1 MKNNAGPGPTGR
13 RLGPRIGMPAPALSA
28 TPAAILEQLREQPA
42 PLTQAAIAH
51 MTGLHPNTVREHL
64 GNLIHRGHVVRFL
77 TEPVGRGRPAW
88 LYEASGD
95 HTDVPEYAGLASALA
110 VAIARTSSAPAA
122 EAEAAGLA
130 WGHELAQN
138 RAASA
143 DAPRKSIV
151 RMLGDLGFAP
161 QQGDTDPREVALTRC
176 PLLQAAYRY
185 PEVVCAVH
193 LGLVRGA
200 LTHLGGDPAGTSL
213 VPFARPGACLLV
225 VSE

>member
-1 MKNNAGPGPTGR
+1 MKNNVDDAPTGG
-13 RLGPRIGMPAPALSA
+13 RLGPRPGTPAPALSA
-28 TPAAILEQLREQPA
+28 TPAAILDQLREQPA
-42 PLTQAAIAH
+42 PLTLAAIAQ

-64 GNLIHRGHVVRFL
+64 GNLVGRGHVVRFL
-77 TEPVGRGRPAW
+77 AEPVGRGRPAW

-95 HTDVPEYAGLASALA
+95 RTDVPEYAGLASALA
-110 VAIARTSSAPAA
+110 VAIARTSSDPAA

-138 RAASA
+138 RAGAA
-143 DAPRKSIV
+143 DGPRENV
-151 RMLGDLGFAP
+151 VQMLAELGFAP
-161 QQGDTDPREVALTRC
+161 QQGDDDPREVALTRC
-176 PLLQAAYRY
+176 PLLEAAYRY

-200 LTHLGGDPAGTSL
+200 LVHLGGDQAGTSL

-225 VSE
+225 IP